1 MTVEEAMS
9 TLEAAG
15 FVCEKIGG
23 GDGPARI
30 LGGTA
35 RAQGGS
41 GDDAYVQA
49 FSIHHE
55 EDGWHLVWSGGPS
68 GAERRGPAPG
78 TLDAAVAAACA
89 RL

>member
-1 MTVEEAMS
+1 MTVEEAIT

-15 FVCEKIGG
+15 FVCEKLGG

-35 RAQGGS
+35 RVEGTDEG
-41 GDDAYVQA
+41 YVHA

-55 EDGWHLVWSGGPS
+55 GDGWRLVWSGGD
-68 GAERRGPAPG
+68 RGGDQPG

-89 RL
+89 RLG